1 VAARAHG
8 TFLERDEFA
17 LAAAGQS
24 FCVRGSFS
32 DGQLG
37 PTNTARSVR
46 KVSLRYPVIE
56 ARPEGSP
63 TAAGIGPRQVLDGLR
78 VLCLATVDAEA
89 RLWSMTSSQ
98 FARVWK
104 RILTMAGVR
113 YRHPAKPQRPDPRR
127 PEGGW
132 LEYGHHALEGL
143 RALGTGRGACKQP
156 CKHGRNPAAAQDSRP
171 SAIMS
176 PIRQFGTLPKEALDD
191 HVD

>member
-1 VAARAHG
+1 MAARAHG

-56 ARPEGSP
+56 ARPEWSP
-63 TAAGIGPRQVLDGLR
+63 TAAGIGPRQVLDGLQ

-127 PEGGW
+127 PEAGGW
-132 LEYGHHALEGL
+132 STAITLLKTYAHWVPDEEPASSPASTAVTPQPRKTAGL
-143 RALGTGRGACKQP
+143 L
-156 CKHGRNPAAAQDSRP
+156 
-171 SAIMS
+171 
-176 PIRQFGTLPKEALDD
+176 L
-191 HVD
+191 